1 MTTRNSSVPEDGL
14 GAPASPSG
22 SRPSDGAASVST
34 PDGASIPNAI
44 TLAREVAIRDAAM
57 LEAAKWAEEGSLL
70 DLCGI
75 ASKRKRDR
83 KTAIET
89 RTRLAEL
96 IRARVANRFDR
107 PDEMLRDIA
116 NGSYGH
122 RLGLSTVELADA
134 FLLAQRG
141 LVVISAEV
149 TLAGSWN
156 SSPPETVW
164 RVRLS
169 DQGKAEL
176 AAIAIETRQG
186 GDVQQAPS
194 RSDESAGP
202 QDIAQ

>member
-83 KTAIET
+83 EDADLRRKTAIET

-134 FLLAQRG
+134 FLLAQLELVAAGDG
-141 LVVISAEV
+141 LARASV
-149 TLAGSWN
+149 
-156 SSPPETVW
+156 
-164 RVRLS
+164 
-169 DQGKAEL
+169 
-176 AAIAIETRQG
+176 
-186 GDVQQAPS
+186 
-194 RSDESAGP
+194 
-202 QDIAQ
+202 